1 MTTLPFTSGP
11 AGEPETTPDHHP
23 YLRADVP
30 IPDDLPVGFVPIQ
43 GGGPWAQALGQVW
56 FRRDDAGNPVFAVRV
71 LDNHLNYQ
79 RITHGGMLTTL
90 ADGMLGYAI
99 SMAAGRRGAS
109 VTVSMTAD
117 FLSSGRLGDWLE
129 AHVTITR
136 MGRRLAY
143 ANCDLRIGAR
153 HVMRASGVFALHE
166 PAPQPHVPGEP
177 PRIEG

>member
-1 MTTLPFTSGP
+1 MTTLHLRSERTAEP
-11 AGEPETTPDHHP
+11 ALTPHHP

-30 IPDDLPVGFVPIQ
+30 VPDDIPAGFVPIQ

-79 RITHGGMLTTL
+79 GITHGGMLATL
-90 ADGMLGYAI
+90 ADGVLGMSM
-99 SMAAGRRGAS
+99 SMAAGHRGAS
-109 VTVSMTAD
+109 VTASMTAD

-129 AHVTITR
+129 AHVTITKK
-136 MGRRLAY
+136 GRRLAY
-143 ANCDLRIGAR
+143 ANCDLRIGTR

-166 PAPQPHVPGEP
+166 RTPKSAVPGEP
-177 PRIEG
+177 LRTEG

>member
-1 MTTLPFTSGP
+1 MTTAPY
-11 AGEPETTPDHHP
+11 HP
-23 YLRADVP
+23 YLLADVP
-30 IPDDLPVGFVPIQ
+30 VPDDIPEGFVPLQ
-43 GGGPWAQALGQVW
+43 AGGPWAHALGQVW

-71 LDNHLNYQ
+71 RDNHLNYQ
-79 RITHGGMLTTL
+79 HITHGGMLTTL

-129 AHVTITR
+129 AHVKITK

-143 ANCDLRIGAR
+143 ATCDLRIGER
-153 HVMRASGVFALHE
+153 HVMHASGVFALHE
-166 PAPQPHVPGEP
+166 RAPKDAVDPPAPAAD
-177 PRIEG
+177 R

>member
-1 MTTLPFTSGP
+1 MTQ
-11 AGEPETTPDHHP
+11 TPYHP

-30 IPDDLPVGFVPIQ
+30 VPDDVPEGFVPIL

-56 FRRDDAGNPVFAVRV
+56 FRRDEAGNPVFAVRV
-71 LDNHLNYQ
+71 QQNHLNYQ
-79 RITHGGMLTTL
+79 GITHGGMLTTL

-129 AHVTITR
+129 AHVTITK

-143 ANCDLRIGAR
+143 ANCDLRIGTR
-153 HVMRASGVFALHE
+153 HVMHASGVFALHE
-166 PAPQPHVPGEP
+166 RTPKDAADPPAPAAD
-177 PRIEG
+177 R

>member
-1 MTTLPFTSGP
+1 MTTAPY
-11 AGEPETTPDHHP
+11 HP
-23 YLRADVP
+23 YLLADVP
-30 IPDDLPVGFVPIQ
+30 VPVDIPEGFVPLQ
-43 GGGPWAQALGQVW
+43 AGGPWAHGLGQVW

-71 LDNHLNYQ
+71 RDNHLNYQ
-79 RITHGGMLTTL
+79 HITHGGMLTTL

-129 AHVTITR
+129 AHVTITKK
-136 MGRRLAY
+136 GRRLAY
-143 ANCDLRIGAR
+143 ANCDLRIGTR

-166 PAPQPHVPGEP
+166 RAPAPAVPGEP

>member
-1 MTTLPFTSGP
+1 MTP
-11 AGEPETTPDHHP
+11 HHP
-23 YLRADVP
+23 YLLADVP
-30 IPDDLPVGFVPIQ
+30 VPDDVPAGFVPLQ
-43 GGGPWAQALGQVW
+43 AGGPWAHALGQIW
-56 FRRDDAGNPVFAVRV
+56 FRRDGAGNPVFAVRV
-71 LDNHLNYQ
+71 RENHLNYQ
-79 RITHGGMLTTL
+79 HITHGGMLTTL

-129 AHVTITR
+129 AHVVISK

-153 HVMRASGVFALHE
+153 HVMHASGVFALNE
-166 PAPQPHVPGEP
+166 RTPKDAADPPAPAAD
-177 PRIEG
+177 R